1 MSGMNALQTVIED
14 ISNTW
19 GDQVEVLE
27 DKYFDAVKVSRQIL
41 PELFQK
47 LRDEHGFNY
56 LANLTAVDY
65 QDRFE
70 LVYHIYSIPDNRK
83 LLVKSDVDHEQP
95 LAPSAVSIWPTAD
108 WQEREVYDLMGI
120 RFEGHPNLQRILLP
134 DEFEGH
140 PLRKDFKMKG

>member
-1 MSGMNALQTVIED
+1 METLQAVIED
-14 ISNTW
+14 INKTW

-27 DKYFDAVKVSRQIL
+27 DKYFQVFKVPPQIL
-41 PELFQK
+41 PELFKK
-47 LRDEHGFNY
+47 LRDVYGFNY

-83 LLVKSDVDHEQP
+83 LQVKADIDHAQP

-108 WQEREVYDLMGI
+108 WQEREVFDLMGI

-140 PLRKDFKMKG
+140 PLRKDFQMKG

>member
-1 MSGMNALQTVIED
+1 MNTQQAVIDD
-14 ISNTW
+14 ICKTW

-27 DKYFDAVKVSRQIL
+27 DQYFEGVKVPRQIL
-41 PELFQK
+41 PELFLK
-47 LRDEHGFNY
+47 LRDTHGFNY

-65 QDRFE
+65 QERFE

-83 LLVKSDVDHEQP
+83 LLVKADVDHNEP

-108 WQEREVYDLMGI
+108 WQEREVFDLMGI
-120 RFEGHPNLQRILLP
+120 RFEGHPNLKRILLP

-140 PLRKDFKMKG
+140 PLRKDFQMKG

>member
-1 MSGMNALQTVIED
+1 MNALQTVIED
-14 ISNTW
+14 ISQTW
-19 GDQVEVLE
+19 GNQVEVLE
-27 DKYFDAVKVSRQIL
+27 DKYFEAVKVPRQIL
-41 PELFQK
+41 TELFQK
-47 LRDEHGFNY
+47 LRDVHGFNH

-70 LVYHIYSIPDNRK
+70 LVYHIYSIPGNRK
-83 LLVKSDVDHEQP
+83 LLVKADVDHEQP

-108 WQEREVYDLMGI
+108 WQEREVFDLMGI

-140 PLRKDFKMKG
+140 PLRKDFSMKG